1 MGTIELSNADGRG
14 LLAAKPERRGWR
26 GLTPNPS
33 AFPGGRSAVGQAFT
47 LIELL
52 VVIAIIAILASMLL
66 PSLSRAQEA
75 GRTATCTSNLKQF
88 GLSLTLYAQD
98 NNDKLPDTQ
107 NWLFTQGTNI
117 YSGTLFPYLRLARIY
132 LCPTDAIQLK
142 RKSSYNPNWRDFS
155 YSMNGYL
162 SGMLYRQFEEPT
174 KTFTFMEEDIT
185 SPLNDGLVIPNGL
198 DILAYRHQNRGNLL
212 MADVHVERWSAKKYS
227 KYATAGESR
236 FWKPFGPAT
245 EPQ

>member
-1 MGTIELSNADGRG
+1 MGRDEPSNQCGPR
-14 LLAAKPERRGWR
+14 LLEVKPEGNR
-26 GLTPNPS
+26 GLTSNHPVS
-33 AFPGGRSAVGQAFT
+33 PGGRRGLGTAFT

-52 VVIAIIAILASMLL
+52 VVIAIIAILAAMLL

-88 GLSLTLYAQD
+88 GLALTLYAQD
-98 NNDKLPDTQ
+98 NSDKLPGTQ
-107 NWLFTQGTNI
+107 DWLFTQGTNI

-155 YSMNGYL
+155 YSMNGNL

-174 KTFTFMEEDIT
+174 RTFTFMEEDIT